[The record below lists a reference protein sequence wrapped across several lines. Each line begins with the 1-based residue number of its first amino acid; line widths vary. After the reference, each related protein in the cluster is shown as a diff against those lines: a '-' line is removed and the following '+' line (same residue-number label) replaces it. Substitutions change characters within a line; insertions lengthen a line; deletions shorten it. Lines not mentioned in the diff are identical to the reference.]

1 MGTLFF
7 PFILIPRKNAIYLF
21 IYSDTSNIFM
31 LHKFNYHYFVSV
43 NITLTNLISYQLSYL
58 ESVLSFIIPQT
69 KFDTSLAI
77 SCRLFWGQAAL
88 PQNHLLYRLPPE
100 LKAYRQHNL
109 RGSDMPRNSPF
120 ACRKRYMPAP
130 KQQSRGQF

>member
-1 MGTLFF
+1 MTVPL
-7 PFILIPRKNAIYLF
+7 PLPLPQFI
-21 IYSDTSNIFM
+21 
-31 LHKFNYHYFVSV
+31 FVR
-43 NITLTNLISYQLSYL
+43 LTADLVILYGYTRL
-58 ESVLSFIIPQT
+58 SVLR
-69 KFDTSLAI
+69 
-77 SCRLFWGQAAL
+77 CRLFWGQAAL